1 MQIEGSVALITG
13 ANRGLGAAFARGLL
27 AAGAAKV
34 YAAARNPAAVTLAG
48 VVPVHLDVTQ
58 PAHVAALARELTDV
72 TLLVNNAGIGE
83 SGPLLGSG
91 AIDGASE
98 VAIEALR
105 RQFETNAVG
114 LLRMV
119 QAFAPV
125 LAARGGGAVVNV
137 LSVLSW
143 LTLAGSSGG
152 YSASK
157 AAAWA
162 LSNALRQ
169 ELKAQRTELLSVH
182 VAFIDTDMTRHIA
195 GPKMAPAEVVRQTIA
210 ALEAGQ
216 AELLAD
222 TTTRDVHAGLV
233 AEPRVYVGRGA

>member
-1 MQIEGSVALITG
+1 MKIEGSVALVTG

-34 YAAARNPAAVTLAG
+34 YAAARHPATVTAPG
-48 VVPVHLDVTQ
+48 VVPVRLDVTQ
-58 PAHVAALARELTDV
+58 PEDIAALARELTDV
-72 TLLVNNAGIGE
+72 TLLVNNAGIIE
-83 SGPLLGSG
+83 SGPLLGPG
-91 AIDGASE
+91 AVEG
-98 VAIEALR
+98 LR
-105 RQFETNAVG
+105 HQLETNAVG
-114 LLRMV
+114 PLMMV

-143 LTLAGSSGG
+143 LTLAGTSGG

-182 VAFIDTDMTRHIA
+182 AAFIDTDMVRDIP
-195 GPKMAPAEVVRQTIA
+195 GPKMAPDEVVRQTIA
-210 ALEAGQ
+210 ALEAGKP
-216 AELLAD
+216 ELLAD
-222 TTTRDVHAGLV
+222 ATSRNVHAGLV
-233 AEPRVYVGRGA
+233 AEPPVYVGSGA

>member
-1 MQIEGSVALITG
+1 MKINGSFALVTG

-34 YAAARNPAAVTLAG
+34 YAAARDPAAVTVSG
-48 VVPVHLDVTQ
+48 VVPVRLDVTR
-58 PAHVAALARELTDV
+58 PEHIAALARELSDV

-83 SGPLLGSG
+83 FGPLLAPG
-91 AIDGASE
+91 AIDS
-98 VAIEALR
+98 LQ
-105 RQFETNAVG
+105 RQFETNAAG
-114 LLRMV
+114 PLRLV

-125 LAARGGGAVVNV
+125 LQRNGGGAVVNV

-143 LTLAGSSGG
+143 LTLAGRSGG

-157 AAAWA
+157 AAGWA

-169 ELKAQRTELLSVH
+169 ELKAQGTELLAVH
-182 VAFIDTDMTRHIA
+182 AAFIDTDMARGA
-195 GPKMAPAEVVRQTIA
+195 PGPKIAPEDVVLQAIA

-222 TTTRDVHAGLV
+222 ATTRKVHAGLV
-233 AEPRVYVGRGA
+233 AEPPVYVGTGA